1 MKGAYME
8 SDTKPTRYY
17 LCSDT
22 DTGILSAIYDA
33 GLSCYGHRFI
43 RILPLAPHACYEQT
57 LFSEYVTV
65 KETPDKVRSVL
76 RSIQERLSS
85 QIYQYVMYTLASTFP
100 DRGDVLYQ
108 FITYAFH
115 MGDRICHALQVPF
128 VKRIFEIQRKVQNE
142 AHYLREFIRFR
153 QIQQD
158 PPVLAANIEPDHHI
172 LPMIM
177 DHFAD
182 RYHMEWFVIL
192 DIPHQEAALHA
203 PDKDW
208 YLQQLSMDETN
219 MLAHM
224 EESQSDYA
232 DLWKIFFDH
241 IAIKERKNP
250 ALQRSLLPL
259 HYRKHLT
266 EFTD

>member
-1 MKGAYME
+1 ME
-8 SDTKPTRYY
+8 SGTKPTRYY

-43 RILPLAPHACYEQT
+43 RILPLAPQACYEQT

-65 KETPDKVRSVL
+65 VETPDKADSVL
-76 RSIQERLSS
+76 RSIREQLSP
-85 QIYQYVMYTLASTFP
+85 QIYQYVMCTLASTFP

-128 VKRIFEIQRKVQNE
+128 VKRIFEIQRRVQNE

-153 QIQQD
+153 QIRQE

-172 LPMIM
+172 LPMITE
-177 DHFAD
+177 HFAD

-192 DIPHQEAALHA
+192 DITHQEAAFHA

-208 YLQQLSMDETN
+208 YLQQLSPEDTEK
-219 MLAHM
+219 LARM
-224 EESQSDYA
+224 EENGSDYA
-232 DLWKIFFDH
+232 DLWKTFFEH
-241 IAIKERKNP
+241 IGIKERKNP

-266 EFTD
+266 EFQD